1 MRSSRSFTS
10 LRSVASSSYSAV
22 RFLGGAAAPP
32 LAAAIA
38 EAAGDAVPYF
48 AGAASVLI
56 AAALVI
62 AGRRALTRIDGPVPE
77 PLAEAEAIGVGE
89 AA

>member
-1 MRSSRSFTS
+1 
-10 LRSVASSSYSAV
+10 V

-32 LAAAIA
+32 LATSIAAL
-38 EAAGDAVPYF
+38 AGDAMPYY

-56 AAALVI
+56 AAVLVV
-62 AGRRALTRIDGPVPE
+62 AGRRALTRIDGAEPE